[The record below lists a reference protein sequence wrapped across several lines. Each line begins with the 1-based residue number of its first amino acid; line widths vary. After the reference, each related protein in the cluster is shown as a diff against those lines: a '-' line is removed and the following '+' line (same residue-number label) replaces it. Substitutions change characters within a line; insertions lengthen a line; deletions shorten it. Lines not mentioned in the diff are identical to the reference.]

1 MKRDRKQ
8 RKHRRQKNKEHAIK
22 AKIKADL
29 DKELH
34 DMMEEAVHPMPMG
47 DDVMGDDPGGD
58 TSSSPRRQDGLVLL
72 ALTSLCSLRRINV
85 D

>member
-34 DMMEEAVHPMPMG
+34 DMMEEAVHPLPLG

-58 TSSSPRRQDGLVLL
+58 TSSIPGRQDGL
-72 ALTSLCSLRRINV
+72 ALQALVSLSFLRRINV

>member
-34 DMMEEAVHPMPMG
+34 DMMEEAVHPLPLG

-58 TSSSPRRQDGLVLL
+58 TSSSPRRQHGLALL
-72 ALTSLCSLRRINV
+72 ALTSLCFLTRMNV

>member
-34 DMMEEAVHPMPMG
+34 DMMEEAVHPMPLG

-58 TSSSPRRQDGLVLL
+58 TSSSPRRQDGLALL
-72 ALTSLCSLRRINV
+72 ALTSLCSLRRIIVN
-85 D
+85 